1 MSEIRSVVVGSCK
14 RSSRK
19 RLAGTVRE
27 VVPVAAGV
35 LFVAVVGDV
44 LVAVAVG
51 ERFAVAVGVVRAPAA
66 AAAVL
71 GADVL
76 PGRVVP
82 RLVCSAGWEY

>member
-51 ERFAVAVGVVRAPAA
+51 ERFAVAVGVVRAPV

>member
-66 AAAVL
+66 AAVL